1 MLAVISRTAV
11 DPTLMFPITLYRL
24 SYVAAAG
31 IILLLVDALIL
42 PKRLSVSLD
51 KRLHQS
57 LEANQP
63 LRTAILAEQYDS
75 ESVKSLI
82 LEKRKINQQVMHINQ
97 FVKNPD
103 VSAFLTA
110 EECWLNRLT
119 LIDHRIQLSDNPD
132 ASVRQALSEVAQ
144 QTTSLTASDI
154 RQKSIL
160 SSLNDVFD
168 EITQSEQLVA
178 PIYAAS

>member
-1 MLAVISRTAV
+1 
-11 DPTLMFPITLYRL
+11 
-24 SYVAAAG
+24 
-31 IILLLVDALIL
+31 
-42 PKRLSVSLD
+42 
-51 KRLHQS
+51 
-57 LEANQP
+57 
-63 LRTAILAEQYDS
+63 
-75 ESVKSLI
+75 
-82 LEKRKINQQVMHINQ
+82 MHINQ

-119 LIDHRIQLSDNPD
+119 LINHRIQLSDNPD
-132 ASVRQALSEVAQ
+132 AAQ